1 MTEFYQPL
9 SGNTYTEENLRSKT
23 GLSPDSDPG
32 YLAANGV
39 YTINPTPNPIDTN
52 LYVAEPV
59 YTIVGFYA
67 DQSWVATPLPLPTAK
82 ANGTVEVQTTAN
94 AEVANIVTA
103 SGYSAEV
110 LSAAG
115 AMLEVD
121 RPAVYQ
127 TVIAEQQVVTD
138 NLAVQVEAIAAA
150 TTVDEINN
158 IVNPPTGILSTGRG
172 GAGPLDLNV
181 SEYTEFNSTTLTE
194 ADTELYIPGTSTV
207 INYGEFV
214 PNKFDSAGNC
224 FLLGNYLV
232 QIREVAT
239 SLVLAEF
246 ECPLNAENVDISF

>member
-1 MTEFYQPL
+1 MDYFYLPASGQVLGANVLYANTGFYPTDSTSAL
-9 SGNTYTEENLRSKT
+9 SANGIYLIV
-23 GLSPDSDPG
+23 PSDPTADPG
-32 YLAANGV
+32 L
-39 YTINPTPNPIDTN
+39 YTSTPIYTVDGQ
-52 LYVAEPV
+52 VADE
-59 YTIVGFYA
+59 T
-67 DQSWVATPLPLPTAK
+67 WLATPLPLPTAK
-82 ANGTVEVQTTAN
+82 ANGTEEVQTTAN
-94 AEVANIVTA
+94 AGVADIVTA

-172 GAGPLDLNV
+172 SSGPLDLNV